1 MAIPLTQKFH
11 TKSGDNKTR
20 EARSTKLN
28 DNVDVFTMQELVDT
42 VIAEGGGGTDYT
54 SEIAA
59 LQSFDTAIQ
68 ATVSGLPSHSLMQV
82 NILADHNATT
92 RAALSIE
99 NTNAADR
106 IYVAMQMLIPQDM
119 ELVGYALRTEFAA
132 GISDIEFYNT
142 KDRSDNT
149 NIVALATTGSEFLE
163 AVQEDCAIT
172 TVYTGALSSAL
183 TAGDALSVTWQS
195 AVAPGKIRL
204 ALTFKVPQV

>member
-106 IYVAMQMLIPQDM
+106 IYGEMQMLIPQDM